1 MGGVEVRVLGGV
13 SLSVDGEH
21 VRLPPRL
28 NLLLGLLA
36 AGGDL
41 GVESDV
47 LVEQLYAGNP
57 PPTAAAAIRVHLT
70 KLRDALEPG
79 RDRAVSTRV
88 ARMPGRWRL
97 RLEQD
102 ESDARLFTAEAGQG
116 RALLSQGQATQA
128 AQLLQGAMDRW
139 AEPYAG
145 LSCDLFDS
153 DRAVLHR
160 LHREAA
166 RDLAAARLAEGDH
179 AAALAVAGE
188 LQREEPWDEDVVLLR
203 ARATYAGAGQE
214 RALALLREFATALD
228 AELGLDP
235 SPRIREA
242 EESVLRH
249 DPDWAPATRGPAR
262 PLSPSHPPPLS
273 RLVGRDQL
281 LSDLHRRLDS
291 GQSVLLQ
298 GEGGIGKTALL
309 REVHRDS
316 EDTLLVS
323 AAATGAPYSLL
334 LELLA
339 AHTPARSDPDRHL
352 LREQV
357 TATRDP
363 DDLEMLAEDLAERH
377 LKAPMVLLV
386 DDGESLDPQSARVLG
401 LLIGRGVRLV
411 QARRPGRQ
419 PMVGGTG
426 PPAVSIEVG
435 PLTPDETRQL
445 AARLRPGTELDD
457 AQIAAIGG
465 VPLLVEYA
473 VQSDLGLE
481 GLGERLLMPLD
492 ESARAGACALAV
504 VGAPVSVESASR
516 LVGSD
521 TVEDLLVARVLRV
534 TGDWVRLAHPRLQAA
549 LRSHLG
555 FVGCARTLA
564 EVLDGGWEVSPLLLT
579 EAVEQFGSGVPP
591 TLLGPWSLAA
601 GQLSL
606 AHGDLESA
614 AELFVRAAESAD
626 AETSLAGR
634 IGRARALTG
643 AGRLIDARLLLVP
656 VMDELRLA
664 GRDVELAG
672 CLDDYTGLLRLDGG
686 EMHVVERHAR
696 WLLDRD
702 ALCEDQRVGV
712 LDALTRASSDEELPR
727 RTEELLA
734 ECEQAGTP
742 YSRFCA
748 LEARWRLSH
757 YSGEVPVARTQAA
770 WEGVVLAEQ
779 FSDTH
784 LEVRMVRHL
793 IDDLVALAW
802 GDEVEKRLAR
812 LEELSRQHHH
822 SQARWWVEL
831 LRVDAELRRGNIQ
844 SGLVAAQEAYDRWP
858 RVPEPLR
865 SNFRMLQTFTGLFQ
879 LGDYDGL
886 LAALTEV
893 QHGPES
899 LWVPDLVPDAA
910 ALLVG
915 ALAGELNRDDVSA
928 GVARVLAAPAG
939 WRRCAELTLAGR
951 AAVAMELPSPQMR
964 AALATYERC
973 WATFGPAVASFG
985 PIATVLAGLAE
996 LEGETAEAE
1005 LMRSQARMRCTSM
1018 VAPWW
1023 FDEVSAGRRGGEV
1036 SP

>member
-1 MGGVEVRVLGGV
+1 MGSVEVRVLGGV
-13 SLSVDGEH
+13 GLWVDGEP

-28 NLLLGLLA
+28 SLLLGLLA

-97 RLEQD
+97 RLEPD

-116 RALLSQGQATQA
+116 RALLSQGEPAQA
-128 AQLLQGAMDRW
+128 ARLLQAALDRW

-145 LSCDLFDS
+145 LTCALFDS

-160 LHREAA
+160 LYREAA
-166 RDLAAARLAEGDH
+166 RDLAAAHLAEGDH
-179 AAALAVAGE
+179 VAALTVATE
-188 LQREEPWDEDVVLLR
+188 LQRDEPWDEDVVLLR
-203 ARATYAGAGQE
+203 ARATYSGAGQE
-214 RALALLREFATALD
+214 RALALLRDFTAALD
-228 AELGLDP
+228 DDLGLDP

-242 EESVLRH
+242 EEAVLRH
-249 DPDWAPATRGPAR
+249 DPSWAPTT
-262 PLSPSHPPPLS
+262 PSSQVMAQSQAPTPS
-273 RLVGRDQL
+273 RLVGRDRL
-281 LSDLHRRLDS
+281 LQDLAQRLAN

-298 GEGGIGKTALL
+298 GDGGIGKTALL
-309 REVHRDS
+309 RELHRGS
-316 EDTLLVS
+316 EETLLVS
-323 AAATGAPYSLL
+323 AAAAGAPYSLL

-339 AHTPARSDPDRHL
+339 AHPSAIDDPDRHL

-357 TATRDP
+357 SSTGEP
-363 DDLEMLAEDLAERH
+363 DDVEILAEDLAERH

-386 DDGESLDPQSARVLG
+386 DDGEALDPQSARVLG
-401 LLIGRGVRLV
+401 KLTGRGVRLV

-419 PMVGGTG
+419 PLVGESG
-426 PPAVSIEVG
+426 PPSVSVEVG

-457 AQIAAIGG
+457 DQIAAIGG

-481 GLGERLLMPLD
+481 GLGERLLLPLD

-534 TGDWVRLAHPRLQAA
+534 TGDWVRLAHPRLEAA
-549 LRSHLG
+549 LRSRLG

-564 EVLDGGWEVSPLLLT
+564 EVLEGGWEVSPLLLT

-591 TLLGPWSLAA
+591 ALLEPWSLAA
-601 GQLSL
+601 GRLSL
-606 AHGDLESA
+606 AHGDLEGA
-614 AELFVRAAESAD
+614 ADLFVRACESTDPAI
-626 AETSLAGR
+626 SLDGR

-643 AGRLIDARLLLVP
+643 TGRLIDARLLLVP
-656 VMDELRLA
+656 VMDELRMA
-664 GRDVELAG
+664 GQDVELAG
-672 CLDDYTGLLRLDGG
+672 CLDDYSGLLRLEGG

-696 WLLDRD
+696 WLLDRN
-702 ALCEDQRVGV
+702 ALTKDQRVGV

-734 ECEQAGTP
+734 ECDQAGTP

-779 FSDTH
+779 FSDTQ

-822 SQARWWVEL
+822 AQARWWVEL
-831 LRVDAELRRGNIQ
+831 LRVDAELRRGNLQ
-844 SGLVAAQEAYDRWP
+844 SGLVAAQDAYDRWP

-865 SNFRMLQTFTGLFQ
+865 ANFRMLQTFTGLFQ

-886 LAALTEV
+886 LAALTQV

-899 LWVPDLVPDAA
+899 LWVPDLVPELAA
-910 ALLVG
+910 MMVG
-915 ALAGELNRDDVSA
+915 ALSGDLNRDRVNS

-951 AAVAMELPSPQMR
+951 AAVAVELPSPELR
-964 AALATYERC
+964 SALTVYDRC

-985 PIATVLAGLAE
+985 PIATVIAGLAD
-996 LEGETAEAE
+996 LEGETAHAE
-1005 LMRSQARMRCTSM
+1005 LMRSHARMRSTAM
-1018 VAPWW
+1018 AAPWW
-1023 FDEVSAGRRGGEV
+1023 FDEVSTGRRGGEV
-1036 SP
+1036 DT